1 VTSSPYVPSGGGQDQ
16 DPQTSEWS
24 AGSTGA
30 GQPVTD
36 PAAPYDQY
44 AEPVTTGYE
53 AGSTAVGGYGQ
64 TSTTSATADAAKG
77 EANDLKNTAVD
88 KGQQVA
94 GVAKEQAGA
103 VKDTAV
109 ENAQHVAGVAKEQAG
124 AVKDTAVE
132 NVQQVAGVAKDEVGK
147 VVGQATGQAK
157 DLLDQGRA
165 EISSQLVTQQQR
177 LGSLVHSLA
186 DELGTMAS
194 KSDKSG
200 PVTELAH
207 EGSRRI
213 GALAHTLE
221 TAEPSDL
228 LEQVRNF
235 ARRRPVAFL
244 VGSALAGVVVG
255 RLSRSLAADAHDTK
269 VANETPALPASTY
282 STPASTY
289 STPASTY
296 ATTGTTGYETGATT
310 GGYETGS
317 YDTGYSATRAYD
329 DDVTYV
335 QPGQGDLPR

>member
-1 VTSSPYVPSGGGQDQ
+1 
-16 DPQTSEWS
+16 
-24 AGSTGA
+24 
-30 GQPVTD
+30 
-36 PAAPYDQY
+36 
-44 AEPVTTGYE
+44 
-53 AGSTAVGGYGQ
+53 
-64 TSTTSATADAAKG
+64 
-77 EANDLKNTAVD
+77 
-88 KGQQVA
+88 
-94 GVAKEQAGA
+94 VAKEQAGA

-132 NVQQVAGVAKDEVGK
+132 NAQQVAGVAKDEVGK

-157 DLLDQGRA
+157 DLLNQGRA
-165 EISSQLVTQQQR
+165 EISSQLSTQQQR

-200 PVTELAH
+200 PVTDLAH

-255 RLSRSLAADAHDTK
+255 RLSRSLAAEAHDAK
-269 VANETPALPASTY
+269 VAAETPALPASTY

-289 STPASTY
+289 STTAPTY
-296 ATTGTTGYETGATT
+296 AAGTTGYETGATT

-335 QPGQGDLPR
+335 EPRPGDLPR